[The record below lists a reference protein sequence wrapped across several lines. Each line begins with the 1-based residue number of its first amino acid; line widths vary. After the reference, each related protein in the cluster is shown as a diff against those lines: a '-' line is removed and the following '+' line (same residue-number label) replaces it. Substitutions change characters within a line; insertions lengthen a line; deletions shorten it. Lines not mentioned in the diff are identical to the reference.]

1 MFYLETRNMARMT
14 YLAPIY
20 VPLSYCS
27 TIFGME
33 GNVRPGAS
41 GFGSMF
47 LPSSCCFSLWRW
59 SLFGHED

>member
-1 MFYLETRNMARMT
+1 MARMT
-14 YLAPIY
+14 YLALIY

-41 GFGSMF
+41 GFWIYVFAFF
-47 LPSSCCFSLWRW
+47 LLLLTLAMVFIRP
-59 SLFGHED
+59 

>member
-41 GFGSMF
+41 GFWIYVFAFF
-47 LPSSCCFSLWRW
+47 LLLLTLAMVFIRP
-59 SLFGHED
+59 